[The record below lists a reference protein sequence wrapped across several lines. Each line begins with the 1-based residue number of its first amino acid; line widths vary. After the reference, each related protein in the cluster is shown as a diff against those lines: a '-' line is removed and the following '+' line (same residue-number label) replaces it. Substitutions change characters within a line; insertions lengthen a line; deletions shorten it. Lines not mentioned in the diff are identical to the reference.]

1 MRKQYVFVIE
11 ILRSFEV
18 SLEIQSLAILSR
30 GLRIVDQKNDYFGEL
45 DWFKQKNKKLI
56 DYLCKTI

>member
-11 ILRSFEV
+11 ILGSFEISV
-18 SLEIQSLAILSR
+18 EIQSIAILSP

-45 DWFKQKNKKLI
+45 DWFKQKK
-56 DYLCKTI
+56 